1 MNYRTKRGQEYLQN
15 KIKAYFDLCDAANQN
30 KLKAEKPYTLSGLL
44 YYLNLSADELSELE
58 RLRALRPIIGTA
70 KRKIEA
76 YIEENALCGRLA
88 STAAINSLKANFGWN
103 DKALDTKDK
112 ENAVGFEVILTDE
125 AEELGQ

>member
-1 MNYRTKRGQEYLQN
+1 MNYRTKRGQEYLQS
-15 KIKAYFDLCDAANQN
+15 KIKAYFDACDAANQN
-30 KLKAEKPYTLSGLL
+30 KAKAEKPYTLSGLL
-44 YYLNLSADELSELE
+44 YHLNLSASELSELE
-58 RLRALRPIIGTA
+58 QIRTLRPIIGTA

-103 DKALDTKDK
+103 EKSDGALSDGSG
-112 ENAVGFEVILTDE
+112 GFEVVLTDE